1 MPREE
6 TTLRPKTG
14 AATFPLLSGV
24 AMILRRGG
32 TVGVGWL
39 AIAGLALAGG
49 ETYLS
54 VMSKDG
60 TFCKAM
66 AEVLNRDAGWD
77 GDLRYEHEVFQRIAW
92 TPVKLS
98 GQAPR
103 DGRCSTLEQARF
115 DLDNDG
121 REDLVIRSSFCMRG
135 LPSDSLYAF
144 PSDSTVL
151 EQATWQDLGPL
162 HATAEKFERTGGAY
176 PLEEL
181 PAEDARR
188 HAAPPA
194 GVFTLRPFIFEKR
207 SYVSLTDAR
216 RAWIVI
222 ANYLQGGRLQDVC
235 YLHAPSRDPRPVQ

>member
-6 TTLRPKTG
+6 TTIRPKTV
-14 AATFPLLSGV
+14 AATFLLPPGV
-24 AMILRRGG
+24 AMILRRIG

-39 AIAGLALAGG
+39 VIAGLALAGG
-49 ETYLS
+49 ETYRV
-54 VMSKDG
+54 VMSKDRK
-60 TFCKAM
+60 FCEVM
-66 AEVLNRDAGWD
+66 AEVVNRDAGWD
-77 GDLRYEHEVFQRIAW
+77 RNLRYEHEVFQRITW

-135 LPSDSLYAF
+135 LPSDSLYVF

-162 HATAEKFERTGGAY
+162 HETTEKFERTGGAY

-181 PAEDARR
+181 AEDARR
-188 HAAPPA
+188 NAVPPA
-194 GVFTLRPFIFEKR
+194 GVFTLRPFMFEKKF
-207 SYVSLTDAR
+207 YLSLTDAR

-222 ANYLQGGRLQDVC
+222 ANYLQGGRLQDLC
-235 YLHAPSRDPRPVQ
+235 YFHAPSRDPRLVK

>member
-1 MPREE
+1 MAREE
-6 TTLRPKTG
+6 TTARPKTG
-14 AATFPLLSGV
+14 AAMT
-24 AMILRRGG
+24 LRRGG
-32 TVGVGWL
+32 AVGVGWV
-39 AIAGLALAGG
+39 AVAGLALAGG
-49 ETYLS
+49 EMYLS
-54 VMSKDG
+54 AMSKDG
-60 TFCKAM
+60 KLCEAM

-77 GDLRYEHEVFQRIAW
+77 GDLRYEHEVFRRIAW

-115 DLDNDG
+115 DLHNDG

-135 LPSDSLYAF
+135 LPSDSLYVF

-162 HATAEKFERTGGAY
+162 HATADKFERTGGAY
-176 PLEEL
+176 PLDEL
-181 PAEDARR
+181 PVEDARR
-188 HAAPPA
+188 NAAPPT
-194 GVFTLRPFIFEKR
+194 GVFTLRPLIFEKR

-222 ANYLQGGRLQDVC
+222 ANYLQGGRLQDIC
-235 YLHAPSRDPRPVQ
+235 YFHAPSRDLHPVK